1 MDFNPEA
8 QDPSTQRRQGLGA
21 ARPVERQHKV
31 LREKADGIPT
41 RERY

>member
-8 QDPSTQRRQGLGA
+8 RDPSIQQRQDLGA
-21 ARPVERQHKV
+21 ARPGERQHKV
-31 LREKADGIPT
+31 LREKADSMPT